1 MAGAGM
7 TPWCTWVA
15 RTGHEEQGSARSEV
29 CARGG
34 LWYVQGAGQVLALE
48 SMLHHELFRVEVL
61 GRYTFMVVAAHGNGR
76 ESMAKSENR
85 LLRTQN
91 GVVVGKCRRFISR
104 C

>member
-1 MAGAGM
+1 M

-15 RTGHEEQGSARSEV
+15 RTGHGKQGSARSEV

-61 GRYTFMVVAAHGNGR
+61 GRYTLMVVAAHGNGR
-76 ESMAKSENR
+76 ESMGKSENR
-85 LLRTQN
+85 SVRTQN
-91 GVVVGKCRRFISR
+91 GVVVGKSRRSISR

>member
-1 MAGAGM
+1 M

-29 CARGG
+29 CGRGG

-61 GRYTFMVVAAHGNGR
+61 GSVHLDGSSSTR
-76 ESMAKSENR
+76 ERAGIYGQEREPVIADTEWSRSWQMSTLYKP
-85 LLRTQN
+85 LL
-91 GVVVGKCRRFISR
+91 SW
-104 C
+104 